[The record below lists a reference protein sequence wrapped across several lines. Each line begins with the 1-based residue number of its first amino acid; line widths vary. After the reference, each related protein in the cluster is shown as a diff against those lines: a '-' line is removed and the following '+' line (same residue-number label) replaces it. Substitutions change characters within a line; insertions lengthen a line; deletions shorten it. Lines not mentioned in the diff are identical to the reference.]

1 MFVCDFSK
9 EVRKV
14 IMTLEQFRKSK
25 GYSHRQLAKFL
36 GITGVSPE
44 GSVCR
49 WCTGER
55 IPRKKTINLIKQK
68 TDGKVKAADFYV

>member
-1 MFVCDFSK
+1 
-9 EVRKV
+9 
-14 IMTLEQFRKSK
+14 MTLEQFRKSK
-25 GYSHRQLAKFL
+25 GYSHKKLAEFL

-68 TDGKVKAADFYV
+68 TDGKVRAADFYV

>member
-1 MFVCDFSK
+1 MSTNQLSINK
-9 EVRKV
+9 
-14 IMTLEQFRKSK
+14 MNLEEFRKSK
-25 GYSHRQLAKFL
+25 GLSYRKLAEFL

-55 IPRKKTINLIKQK
+55 IPRKKTINLFII
-68 TDGKVKAADFYV
+68 F